1 MMSEYPLVRRPLP
14 TCPPYS
20 RARRLPPGPV
30 ALALSP
36 RRARARR
43 SSMATA
49 SSRSHSA
56 ATRRR
61 PCGRGARPPSPPR
74 DAMRGPREDALVAR
88 ADGHGRLAAARVE
101 ARSARRALG
110 GGARGAR
117 RRCVQVTHPGCSR
130 RARRS
135 SEWARCSPGEQQ
147 RRITP
152 GMRRKAERAGTGKK
166 KGEAGRAKPSP
177 HLRDSRLSFRPRP
190 LSALRGARARR
201 LRRAR

>member
-1 MMSEYPLVRRPLP
+1 MMSEYPPGRRPLP

-43 SSMATA
+43 SPMATA
-49 SSRSHSA
+49 SSRSRSA
-56 ATRRR
+56 APRRRLR

-88 ADGHGRLAAARVE
+88 ARRPPAARVE